1 MITDFDDYLIH
12 QAPFPVNQPGLAN
25 RNFYDRY
32 WFNGFDKDGKFLFE
46 VGFGRYPH
54 RFVQDGH
61 FSVTIDGVQHSFHAS
76 RRVAD
81 NPMDS
86 SAGPLRIE
94 VVKPMRTIRVVIAP
108 NDTEVACDLT
118 FHAKAPPLQEPKNV
132 MYDGIRLIMDTQ
144 RFTQYGTWE
153 GFFSIKGQRVDVRRT
168 EVLGNRDK
176 SWGMRPVGEY
186 EDGAP
191 SKLTTDP
198 AVYPYDPEK
207 AKELLKEAGYSKG
220 FEVTIYSFPRAD
232 VPEMPRFIEAV
243 AGYFS
248 EIGVKAKIISTEYAS
263 YRKKRLGF
271 QLPGHM
277 GSLAAPNRP
286 LAALVSLQRLIAH
299 TEGRFTSVR
308 DAALDKLIAHMESA
322 GTDAEAEKRLREVYR
337 YMYRNVN
344 HLTVV
349 EMDLPYAT
357 NASIKNWDLGGAVW
371 DQNFLGLIRQ

>member
-1 MITDFDDYLIH
+1 MSDVITDFDDYLIH

-61 FSVTIDGVQHSFHAS
+61 FSVTVDGVQHSFHAS
-76 RRVAD
+76 RRIAD

-108 NDTEVACDLT
+108 NDTEVECDLT

-153 GFFSIKGQRVDVRRT
+153 GYFSIKGQRIDVRRS

-198 AVYPYDPEK
+198 AVYWIWSPIHFP
-207 AKELLKEAGYSKG
+207 G
-220 FEVTIYSFPRAD
+220 FCTHFLTR
-232 VPEMPRFIEAV
+232 EMPDGVAQELSASIIQTQDGHDPVPDDATEPDEEIMATARHDIEWRSGTRWPDRATLDLV
-243 AGYFS
+243 AGDGTERHLELEPLLRFQMMG
-248 EIGVKAKIISTEYAS
+248 IGY
-263 YRKKRLGF
+263 
-271 QLPGHM
+271 QHPDWGH
-277 GSLAAPNRP
+277 
-286 LAALVSLQRLIAH
+286 
-299 TEGRFTSVR
+299 
-308 DAALDKLIAHMESA
+308 
-322 GTDAEAEKRLREVYR
+322 
-337 YMYRNVN
+337 
-344 HLTVV
+344 
-349 EMDLPYAT
+349 
-357 NASIKNWDLGGAVW
+357 AVW
-371 DQNFLGLIRQ
+371 RDELDTGYETWSIDEVEPDEYCTIHVHNVVRATMGDLQGIGILETLVFGRHAPSGFTDLFDGAP